1 MYPDSCF
8 RWADMEYCVDI
19 ISFAY
24 EVLMG
29 LSDMTSDI
37 EISCSVFASMS
48 FSSHSECHA
57 IIDPCRYVDSLF
69 DFFLYSAFT
78 MTFTARIIDF

>member
-1 MYPDSCF
+1 
-8 RWADMEYCVDI
+8 
-19 ISFAY
+19 
-24 EVLMG
+24 MG

-37 EISCSVFASMS
+37 EISCAVFPGMS
-48 FSSHSECHA
+48 FSCHSERHT
-57 IIDPCRYVDSLF
+57 IIDSCRYVDSLF